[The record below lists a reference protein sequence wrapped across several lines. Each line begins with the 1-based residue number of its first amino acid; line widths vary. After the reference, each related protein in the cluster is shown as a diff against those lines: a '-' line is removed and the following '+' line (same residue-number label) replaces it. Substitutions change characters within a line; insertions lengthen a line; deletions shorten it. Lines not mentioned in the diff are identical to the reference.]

1 MADARAKTGQT
12 QRKEHQM
19 MAKEAKVNLEEYLSF
34 IYLRLAL
41 NSLSGVG
48 LQLYTHT
55 FITPNTEEILRKTKY
70 RPIFPLK
77 IKEKHSLNF

>member
-12 QRKEHQM
+12 QRKEHQTM
-19 MAKEAKVNLEEYLSF
+19 AKVNLEEYLSF